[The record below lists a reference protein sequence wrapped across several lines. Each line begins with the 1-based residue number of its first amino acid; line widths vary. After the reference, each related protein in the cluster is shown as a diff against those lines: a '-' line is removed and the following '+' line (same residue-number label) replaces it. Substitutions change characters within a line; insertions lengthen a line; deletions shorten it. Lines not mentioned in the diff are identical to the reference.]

1 MKRNQIII
9 MSLLAVSLLG
19 LAGCSDSFL
28 DVTPP
33 DKATLQEYYTT
44 YDHLSEAL
52 VATYNPMREYDWNGK
67 QYAPLNFC
75 SDVMGDDM
83 WVGGASISDNQFL
96 HKIAD
101 YSSTA
106 NSSDALTGIWDQSYK
121 GVCNANNLLT
131 YISWNQS
138 NLSADSLAEYAAEAR
153 VLRAF
158 YYCQLWKFYGNIPF
172 YMTNPDAPYLVDQK
186 SADDVYTEVIKDLED
201 AIDSKKLPMRWDDA
215 NLGRTSQAMAYMLY
229 AEMVMYQNDQSRY
242 AKALGYL
249 QEIINSGLYALN
261 PSYANIFEESG
272 EWSSESIFEIN
283 YKDDQAVR
291 AWSNVNAA
299 GGTVFPRMIS
309 PNNWKTG
316 TEGVESGWG
325 FGPVRV
331 ETYNMFADGDTRRD
345 VTCFDA
351 RQGSYT
357 KRYQD
362 TGFFLGKYIA
372 KTANNADQIA
382 DADLNFNNNL
392 RIYRY
397 AETLLDAAELLLRT
411 NGSTAQAQEYLNL
424 VHHRAGLTDNKAA
437 TIDNVIEERHLE
449 FVGEGKRYW
458 DLIRTG
464 KAATV
469 LVPDAYGYRTNTW
482 SESKKYLPIPQS
494 EIDAAQNTLTQNKY

>member
-33 DKATLQEYYTT
+33 DKATLQEYYNT

-101 YSSTA
+101 YASTA
-106 NSSDALTGIWDQSYK
+106 NSSDALTGIWDQCYK

-186 SADDVYTEVIKDLED
+186 SADEVYTEVIKDLED